1 MTSPFE
7 FENHD
12 DADSTTIPEADAA
25 ELRAKY
31 GENKLVEASAYD
43 HTVVLRKPSQ
53 AQWTWLRQISFDDKK
68 KPFAAEELFKQCVVW
83 PSREKVQAM
92 LDEYPAIGDNFG
104 NVLVDYLGMNE
115 KARVKKF

>member
-7 FENHD
+7 FESHESD
-12 DADSTTIPEADAA
+12 DDMSIPDDQAA

-31 GENKLVEASAYD
+31 GENKLVAASAYG
-43 HTVVLRKPSQ
+43 HTVVMRKPSQ
-53 AQWTWLRQISFDDKK
+53 TQWTWLRQISFDEKK

-83 PSREKVQAM
+83 PSREKVNAM
-92 LDEYPAIGDNFG
+92 LDEYPALGDNFG